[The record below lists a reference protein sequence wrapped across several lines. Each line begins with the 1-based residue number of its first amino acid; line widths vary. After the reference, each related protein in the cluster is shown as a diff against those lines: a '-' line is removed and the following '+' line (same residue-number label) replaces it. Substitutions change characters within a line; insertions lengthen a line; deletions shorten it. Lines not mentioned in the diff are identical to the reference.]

1 MSVSLVNEC
10 NKCRGSE
17 HERSRQG
24 GVALFV
30 DCMVVPVCRIENV
43 TKAGDKSC
51 GVLVAAMA
59 HGPAADQAWTMAGMR
74 LV

>member
-10 NKCRGSE
+10 NKCRASE
-17 HERSRQG
+17 HEKSRQG

-43 TKAGDKSC
+43 TQAGDKSC

-59 HGPAADQAWTMAGMR
+59 QR
-74 LV
+74 LTRSGQWLA